1 MAKDISQVNVDDLMR
16 LLNLNIRQFDNA
28 IDDGVDAYN
37 RWVAWRAQF
46 ATSADAATD
55 LNNKGFAWVTATI
68 IDQWASAFAGFNHLE
83 LAATGT
89 DQPAKDVY
97 FDWNKIFN

>member
-1 MAKDISQVNVDDLMR
+1 MPQYITEVTADDLLR
-16 LLNLNIRQFDNA
+16 LLNLNIRAFDNA
-28 IDDGVDAYN
+28 LDDGEDAYN

-55 LNNKGFAWVTATI
+55 LQGKGATWVTAAI
-68 IDQWASAFAGFNHLE
+68 IDSWASSFSGFNHLQ

-89 DQPAKDVY
+89 DQGPKDCY
-97 FDWNKIFN
+97 FDWNKVFN